1 MKKIYLKYP
10 IFGTAMVIIIFAFFL
25 IMGCQQ
31 EDINNESLPF
41 LDITSRYD
49 DLSSADFFI
58 LKLAFERVDPF
69 IVENAGELKLKINS
83 GDIINIS
90 NNLFQLII
98 TSINKSNN
106 LLYSKNFF
114 ISEKNLIPSNIDLSK
129 VVRLKSGYEG
139 GSNDPTQT
147 EYYWWGMNETTS
159 LNQQSAYDYYHNF
172 ENTGK
177 IQSAIAGAITSF
189 ISWPVGLAVTIG
201 GFTFSYAQ
209 GNAIYSAAQ
218 SGGITI
224 ECMTIYGQMD
234 PSTPGSGTTTRIKD
248 SHGNTVLIY

>member
-106 LLYSKNFF
+106 LL
-114 ISEKNLIPSNIDLSK
+114 
-129 VVRLKSGYEG
+129 
-139 GSNDPTQT
+139 
-147 EYYWWGMNETTS
+147 
-159 LNQQSAYDYYHNF
+159 
-172 ENTGK
+172 
-177 IQSAIAGAITSF
+177 
-189 ISWPVGLAVTIG
+189 
-201 GFTFSYAQ
+201 
-209 GNAIYSAAQ
+209 
-218 SGGITI
+218 
-224 ECMTIYGQMD
+224 
-234 PSTPGSGTTTRIKD
+234 
-248 SHGNTVLIY
+248 